1 VTKAFLTVN
10 VENVVGLSDRLSR
23 LTGSEIAAITVPV
36 LNEVATR
43 TYDMARDRITTTI
56 NLSDDYLR
64 KRFRV
69 DKATER
75 NPKAVITALGGK
87 ENATPLGRYG
97 PVKMVLIPKKDKRNR
112 GQGKLPLNG
121 MRQRAVTIE
130 VTKGKPL
137 SLLYAFAQPLRAGNV
152 DGGNGLGVFTR
163 IKGKTGKKDYT
174 HRYGPQVYQMFR
186 TQIGNIEDD
195 VLDDME
201 QSLLV
206 AADNAIAKVLE

>member
-1 VTKAFLTVN
+1 MTNVMFTLNVQN
-10 VENVVGLSDRLSR
+10 VEALSDRLGR
-23 LTGSEIAAITVPV
+23 LTGKEIGAITVPV
-36 LNEVATR
+36 LNEVASR
-43 TYDMARDRITTTI
+43 AYDLARDKITTTI

-64 KRFRV
+64 NRFRV
-69 DKATER
+69 DKATESK
-75 NPKAVITALGGK
+75 PAAVITALGGPGT
-87 ENATPLGRYG
+87 ETPLSRYG
-97 PVKMVLIPKKDKRNR
+97 PAQMVLVPKKDKRNR

-130 VTKGKPL
+130 VTRGKPL
-137 SLLYAFAQPLRAGNV
+137 SLLYAFAQPLRAGNT

-186 TQIGNIEDD
+186 TQIENIEED

-201 QSLLV
+201 SSLLD
-206 AADNAIAKVLE
+206 AADEAIQKVLE